1 MPATSPGLRTRIWT
15 PITTAD
21 AAAFLLLAAAVMG
34 AAYAYTA
41 HERYLYFWDWAGFHA
56 VAADFTEQLM
66 AEPRAGLELFRRS
79 LAGEYTL
86 VFALP
91 LIPVLALSEGARTPY
106 ILSVAGLYLL
116 PFAVLAGVV
125 CRRSFPELGRTAFWG
140 GAVLAIAVPPVWLS
154 VMRGYPDVLAAALVI
169 GALALVMRDLRL
181 QRWRTIFAVAFLLAA
196 AVVIRRHVLFAA
208 LAVLGTVAL
217 LLLRH
222 EWDLRRAGT
231 PAMPTNPLGTRL
243 LRALALPI
251 ATVALLALL
260 QPVFFVNLVRQDY
273 GNLYASY
280 QQPTRE
286 LLSLFQ
292 TRTLG
297 PVFFAIGGS
306 GFVLGIVRGR
316 LRCTPDTALTLYGL
330 LWLTAWVLIVR
341 QQGPHH
347 LVVGLPLIVSAGVL
361 QVASVA
367 RVRGWRKPEMAWLA
381 AVAGYT
387 LLNALATNGPDRSLH
402 VAAQRQ
408 AGILSVYSG
417 PLRRADFDEVR
428 ALIAALRDGPQ
439 PVLVAASNGRL
450 NFDLVRKA
458 EPRLFG
464 KGKRRLAVLDSPQ
477 VDSRDPLPVDELLR
491 TGQVVVV
498 TPFQFHLERASEQD
512 VVRVL
517 LDAFAEDWPIA
528 RDFRR
533 LDESFVLEGGVVA
546 QVYQRERAASLPT
559 AIDTYRRM
567 VAATEEPVA
576 PFRDSWFWS
585 GSAQPPGLL
594 RGRGGEH
601 SFYQLGPT
609 GPGAVA
615 LTLLRPLRGPHRITG
630 TVHAQGPG
638 CSAVLL
644 EAVGARSAVVYGRME
659 APAAIPTDFAFEVDG
674 NAFVQLTVRSL
685 DPGACDIDL
694 LHVRV
699 AAVP

>member
-1 MPATSPGLRTRIWT
+1 MAATSLSLRTRT
-15 PITTAD
+15 RRPIATAD

-41 HERYLYFWDWAGFHA
+41 HEHYLYFWDWAGFHA

-66 AEPRAGLELFRRS
+66 AEPHAGLELFRRS
-79 LAGEYTL
+79 LTGEYTL

-125 CRRSFPELGRTAFWG
+125 CRRAFPELGRTALWG
-140 GAVLAIAVPPVWLS
+140 GTVLAIAVPPVWLS
-154 VMRGYPDVLAAALVI
+154 VMRGYPDVLAAALVMA
-169 GALALVMRDLRL
+169 ALALVMGDLRL
-181 QRWRTIFAVAFLLAA
+181 RRWRTIVVVAFLLGAS
-196 AVVIRRHVLFAA
+196 VVVRRHVLFAA

-222 EWDLRRAGT
+222 EWDLRRAGSA
-231 PAMPTNPLGTRL
+231 AMPTNPLWTRL
-243 LRALALPI
+243 LRALALPT
-251 ATVALLALL
+251 ATGAFVALL
-260 QPVFFVNLVRQDY
+260 QPVFFMNLVRQDY
-273 GNLYASY
+273 SNLYASY

-292 TRTLG
+292 TQTLG
-297 PVFFAIGGS
+297 PVFFAIGGL

-316 LRCTPDTALTLYGL
+316 LRCTPDTALTVYGL

-361 QVASVA
+361 QVASMT
-367 RVRGWRKPEMAWLA
+367 RHRGWRKPEMAWLA
-381 AVAGYT
+381 VVVGYT
-387 LLNALATNGPDRSLH
+387 LVNVVATTGPDPALH

-408 AGILSVYSG
+408 TGLLSAYAG
-417 PLRRADFDEVR
+417 PLRREDFDEVR
-428 ALIAALRDGPQ
+428 VLIAALRDGPQ
-439 PVLVAASNGRL
+439 PVLVAASNARL
-450 NFDLVRKA
+450 NFDLVNKA

-464 KGKRRLAVLDSPQ
+464 RTDRRLVVLPSPQ
-477 VDSRDPLPVDELLR
+477 IDSRDPLPVDELLR
-491 TGQVVVV
+491 AGQVVVV
-498 TPFQFHLERASEQD
+498 TPFQFHLVRASEQD

-533 LDESFVLEGGVVA
+533 LDASFGLEGGVVA

-559 AIDTYRRM
+559 AIDTYKRM

-576 PFRDSWFWS
+576 PFRDYWYWS

-594 RGRGGEH
+594 RGAGGEH
-601 SFYQLGPT
+601 NFYQLGPT
-609 GPGAVA
+609 GPGAVS

-630 TVHAQGPG
+630 TVHPQGPG

-644 EAVGARSAVVYGRME
+644 EAVGARSGVVYGRVE
-659 APAAIPTDFAFEVDG
+659 APAAVPTNFAFDVDG
-674 NAFVQLTVRSL
+674 NAFVQLAARRL
-685 DPGACDIDL
+685 DPGTCDVDILD
-694 LHVRV
+694 VRV